1 MKGVNFMNEIKGIS
15 CEAKTAFTIRQTIAA
30 TQATSQW
37 ATQMQPQQRKQNVK
51 PLSAAAIATA
61 SKHKRLGKTRAVS

>member
-1 MKGVNFMNEIKGIS
+1 MKSKAS
-15 CEAKTAFTIRQTIAA
+15 AARQKTAFTIRQTTAA
-30 TQATSQW
+30 TRATSQW
-37 ATQMQPQQRKQNVK
+37 ATQMQPQQRKQNAK